1 MFKVMPESG
10 DRLLAVEV
18 LRTYSKKDVEAFD
31 QIMDQWMARA
41 GGRLNMLIRLDRL
54 DLSKVTLDNY
64 IEDCRR
70 ALQRRDNLE
79 RIAVVG
85 DSEMARSL
93 VTMDN
98 LIMAN
103 AKRGVTERY
112 FDVEDIEKAWAFVR
126 A

>member
-64 IEDCRR
+64 IDDCRR
-70 ALQRRDNLE
+70 ALQRRDNLG

-98 LIMAN
+98 MIMAN

-112 FDVEDIEKAWAFVR
+112 FSVEDIDEAWAFVR

>member
-10 DRLLAVEV
+10 DRVLAVEV

-31 QIMDQWMARA
+31 QILDQWLAQA

-54 DLSKVTLDNY
+54 DLSKVPLENY

-70 ALQRRDNLE
+70 TLHRRDNLE

-85 DSEMARSL
+85 DSQMAQSL

-103 AKRGVTERY
+103 AKRGITERY
-112 FDVEDIEKAWAFVR
+112 FNVEELELAWAFVR
-126 A
+126 G

>member
-18 LRTYSKKDVEAFD
+18 LRTFSKKDVEAFD

-70 ALQRRDNLE
+70 ALQRRDNLG

-112 FDVEDIEKAWAFVR
+112 FSVEDIEKAWAFVR

>member
-10 DRLLAVEV
+10 GRLLAVEV

-31 QIMDQWMARA
+31 QIMDQWIARA

-112 FDVEDIEKAWAFVR
+112 FDVGELEEAWAFVR
-126 A
+126 V

>member
-54 DLSKVTLDNY
+54 DLSKVSLDSY

-70 ALQRRDNLE
+70 TLQRRDNLE

-103 AKRGVTERY
+103 AKRGITERY
-112 FDVEDIEKAWAFVR
+112 FDVSEIDEAWVFVR
-126 A
+126 G